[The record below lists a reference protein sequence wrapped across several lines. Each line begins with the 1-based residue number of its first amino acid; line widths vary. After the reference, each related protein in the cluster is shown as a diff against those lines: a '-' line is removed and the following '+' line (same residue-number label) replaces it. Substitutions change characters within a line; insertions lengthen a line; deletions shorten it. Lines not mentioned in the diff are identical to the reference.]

1 MQTNDKNLCQKILKL
16 NITLI
21 NKVKF
26 SVILQLKKTQMHF
39 LILRQYLKELRKEG
53 KSKIRSIS
61 LSSDSKID

>member
-21 NKVKF
+21 NKGKF